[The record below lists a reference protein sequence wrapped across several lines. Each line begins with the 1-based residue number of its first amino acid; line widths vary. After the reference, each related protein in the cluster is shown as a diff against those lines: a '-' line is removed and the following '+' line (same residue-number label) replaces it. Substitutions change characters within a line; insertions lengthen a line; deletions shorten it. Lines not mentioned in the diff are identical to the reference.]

1 LPAPAPGN
9 PESEETM
16 QHQVRRL
23 LAVAVGLGLCLAAGR
38 ADDPKDQPK
47 LKLSDDEQKILDLT
61 NEARAQEKLPP
72 LKPDEKLFEAAR
84 AHSANMAKQGKMEHV
99 LDGKDPADR
108 VKATG
113 YKIASVGENVAWSTG
128 EPVKKIVQMWMDSK
142 HHREN
147 ILKPE
152 YEDIGI
158 GIATND
164 KGETYYTQVFGTKRK
179 R

>member
-1 LPAPAPGN
+1 
-9 PESEETM
+9 M

-23 LAVAVGLGLCLAAGR
+23 LAAFVLGLCLAAGH

-61 NEARAQEKLPP
+61 NEARAEKKLPP

-84 AHSANMAKQGKMEHV
+84 AHSANMAKQQKMEHV
-99 LDGKDPADR
+99 LDGKNPADS
-108 VKATG
+108 VKETG
-113 YKIASVGENVAWSTG
+113 YKIASLGENVAWSTG
-128 EPVKKIVQMWMDSK
+128 EPIKKIFQMWMDSE
-142 HHREN
+142 HHRDN

-152 YEDIGI
+152 YEEIGI
-158 GIATND
+158 GIAAND
-164 KGETYYTQVFGTKRK
+164 KGETYYTQVFGTKLK